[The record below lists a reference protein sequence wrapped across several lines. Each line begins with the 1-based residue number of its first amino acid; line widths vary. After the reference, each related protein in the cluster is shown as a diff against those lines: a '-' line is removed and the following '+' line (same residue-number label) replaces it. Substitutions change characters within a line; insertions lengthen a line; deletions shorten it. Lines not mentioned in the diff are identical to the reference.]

1 MGFINQFITFGGH
14 HLVERV
20 SLAMP
25 GLGFQFF
32 CFATLVAFWFCC
44 DGFKISGMF
53 LSLENHTRHHIRS
66 AAFINA
72 KIKIERQKILLKPNK
87 KMQNRKTLK
96 KRFLLLAVFIFW
108 NSTPHNISKSRH
120 PLWHHGIGR
129 MQSQGKQVPVGYTI
143 PLGCCTWSYS
153 WCD

>member
-1 MGFINQFITFGGH
+1 
-14 HLVERV
+14 
-20 SLAMP
+20 
-25 GLGFQFF
+25 
-32 CFATLVAFWFCC
+32 
-44 DGFKISGMF
+44 MF

-96 KRFLLLAVFIFW
+96 KKRFLLLAVFIFW

-120 PLWHHGIGR
+120 PL
-129 MQSQGKQVPVGYTI
+129 
-143 PLGCCTWSYS
+143 
-153 WCD
+153 